1 VVVAIDPRASKPYD
15 IAVKGLHWFILQ
27 LALAVS
33 VAAADLP
40 PIQSVTSDDQGRII
54 VNGRPFFP
62 ILMYGVPAE
71 PAPLN
76 MIRDHGFNTVTG
88 KPEDTDVVLANGLYA
103 AVHAGG
109 KKVEKLGGVLLGIG
123 VDSPALIWK
132 QGLLEKVKANLAKVR
147 SEIPNRPIMNAIGYW
162 DDEPAGVVANTLLP
176 KERYEDLIKI
186 LDVTAPYLYPVPYEP
201 IRSVG
206 AAVERAYTATEGK
219 KPLLPILQLFVW
231 NAKDRYPTP
240 AELKCMVYLALIHGA
255 NGIGY
260 YSYNYVDG
268 KTGTNIAKEQPELW
282 QAVKEI
288 NGEIAAISPLL
299 LAGGKDSTKL
309 KEGAPDVEFRTVSH
323 DKSTLILLANT
334 ANAPKTA
341 VLQFAA
347 RIHHSLKSIGEGKTL
362 SFDGDQ
368 VKIPLQPNQA
378 AAWIE

>member
-1 VVVAIDPRASKPYD
+1 
-15 IAVKGLHWFILQ
+15 
-27 LALAVS
+27 
-33 VAAADLP
+33 
-40 PIQSVTSDDQGRII
+40 
-54 VNGRPFFP
+54 
-62 ILMYGVPAE
+62 MYGVPAE